1 VGSEPVSVSL
11 VSSEHLLAEFLVST
25 VFDSVHFESV
35 GVSVDV
41 MVLGEQVRDWVENEG
56 ESADHTENNL
66 SVGDLVSSEESDVF
80 RNIVSHLGS
89 G

>member
-1 VGSEPVSVSL
+1 MGTEPVSVSL

-25 VFDSVHFESV
+25 VLDSVHFESV

-41 MVLGEQVRDWVENEG
+41 MLLGEQVRNGVENEG

-66 SVGDLVSSEESDVF
+66 GVGDLVSSQESDGAWAKF
-80 RNIVSHLGS
+80 
-89 G
+89 